1 MYEEGGERQEGG
13 TCSERKMGELGRAGG
28 QAGMGRKMG
37 REGRGG
43 LEEEATV
50 KEAVLQH
57 STAVR
62 RVNFW
67 VEI

>member
-1 MYEEGGERQEGG
+1 MYEEEGERQGGG
-13 TCSERKMGELGRAGG
+13 TCSGRKMGELGRAGG

-50 KEAVLQH
+50 RKAVLRH
-57 STAVR
+57 ATAVR
-62 RVNFW
+62 
-67 VEI
+67 